1 MRFPCPIKRLS
12 SPRSFPPS
20 VPVQQRMEPA
30 SDFTGISIQQMANQH
45 HLRKSKIA
53 FPGLIFGNK
62 RPGIVQHQ
70 RQLELGISLLKAL
83 FSQKRSQRFFLNA
96 VAISLHD
103 NILSDFHK
111 IPQIRGIIQHAAQ
124 NTPIDEKQ

>member
-1 MRFPCPIKRLS
+1 MSGDWS
-12 SPRSFPPS
+12 SDVCS
-20 VPVQQRMEPA
+20 
-30 SDFTGISIQQMANQH
+30 SD
-45 HLRKSKIA
+45 L
-53 FPGLIFGNK
+53 
-62 RPGIVQHQ
+62 VQHQ

-103 NILSDFHK
+103 NILADFHK